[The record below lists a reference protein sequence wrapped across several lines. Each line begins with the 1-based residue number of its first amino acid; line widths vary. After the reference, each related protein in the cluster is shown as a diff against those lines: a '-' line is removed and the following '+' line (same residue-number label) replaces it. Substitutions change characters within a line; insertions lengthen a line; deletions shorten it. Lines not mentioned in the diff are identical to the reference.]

1 MRSSWTCTHSYMTF
15 KISRCYV
22 IHTYE
27 AQDSGMNIKEVTIYR
42 LFIYPSSKITITS
55 LMFIPE
61 FRAGFHGTSI
71 PEGKINS

>member
-1 MRSSWTCTHSYMTF
+1 
-15 KISRCYV
+15 V